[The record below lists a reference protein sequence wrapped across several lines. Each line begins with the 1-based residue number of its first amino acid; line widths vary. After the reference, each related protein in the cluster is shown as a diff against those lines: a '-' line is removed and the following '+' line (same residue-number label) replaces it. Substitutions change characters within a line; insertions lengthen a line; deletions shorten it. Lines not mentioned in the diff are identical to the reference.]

1 MVFFRCATAF
11 CGWTNDRLARRAM
24 ILTEHLSR
32 SFDTKVA
39 LDDLNLR
46 VEPGEILGLLGPN
59 GAGKSTTVKILTGLL
74 RPTGGRARVAGFDIV
89 TQPLDAKQR
98 LGYVPEQPM
107 VYDTL
112 TAAEFLEVVWSLH
125 HLDPATAA
133 GRRDELLDLFGLGDA
148 RDQRLSTFSKG
159 MKQKVVLAAA
169 LIHRPDVL
177 ILDEPLDGLDANSAR
192 IVKELLRTLAAQG
205 RTILFCSHILEVVER
220 ICTRIVIIDKGR
232 EIASGSPAEIARAT
246 ASTSLDDAFARLTGV
261 RDASQITGDIL
272 RALGE

>member
-1 MVFFRCATAF
+1 
-11 CGWTNDRLARRAM
+11 M

-32 SFDTKVA
+32 SYDTKVA
-39 LDDLNLR
+39 LHDLNLR

-74 RPTGGRARVAGFDIV
+74 RPTSGRASVAGFDIV
-89 TQPLDAKQR
+89 SQPLEAKQR
-98 LGYVPEQPM
+98 LGYVPEQP
-107 VYDTL
+107 VLYETL
-112 TAAEFLEVVWSLH
+112 TAAEFLEVVWSLY
-125 HLDPATAA
+125 HLDPASA
-133 GRRDELLDLFGLGDA
+133 GARRDELLDLLGLGEV

-192 IVKELLRTLAAQG
+192 VVKELLRTLAAQG

-232 EIASGSPAEIARAT
+232 EIVSGAPGDIARAT
-246 ASTSLDDAFARLTGV
+246 GSASLDDAFAKLTGV
-261 RDASQITGDIL
+261 RDAGQITGDIL
-272 RALGE
+272 RALERE